1 MKTVV
6 IIYKVTKYEEGKI
19 VRESFGHIDLYD
31 YHGFK
36 LRYDIIND
44 ETMYDER
51 FKVETILELRIDE
64 QDLDKIEYMTT
75 LMTDGANAHP
85 DARYSEV

>member
-6 IIYKVTKYEEGKI
+6 IVYKVTKYEEGKI
-19 VRESFGHIDLYD
+19 VRESFGYIDLYD

-51 FKVETILELRIDE
+51 FKVETILELRIEE

-75 LMTDGANAHP
+75 LMTDGANAYP